1 MEGNVTVECREKVSA
16 CCNQGKKVF
25 TRGVVLWI
33 CGLHHII
40 CGLHRA
46 TVITDTV
53 GGTHQHPE
61 TTLGTKVSENPCAF
75 FWI

>member
-1 MEGNVTVECREKVSA
+1 VEGKVNVECREKVSA

-25 TRGVVLWI
+25 TRGIGPRI
-33 CGLHHII
+33 CGLHHIMG
-40 CGLHRA
+40 GLHRA

-53 GGTHQHPE
+53 GGTYQHQE
-61 TTLGTKVSENPCAF
+61 MTLGTKVSENLCAF